1 MLNLIRKQLSQ
12 FNIRKH
18 FANRSDYKMMLGYSA
33 GDSIHNLYPFM
44 NLSIVLSVA
53 LAIIVLF
60 QKTLVLEALR
70 IPYSICYA
78 ALFVIT
84 IVIALALKKLSIHLE
99 SNSKKIIGLSIIY
112 SAIFS
117 IWSIVYSIIDAF
129 NYGRVTVVVLLLALI
144 TARLACFPVF
154 YAYLGLV
161 VFDYIAVVALIFILD
176 SPAMIYADIAMF
188 TTFVLVSILENISN
202 FGMRTENYLKRL
214 NLIAHNES
222 LQMSSERD
230 CLSGLFNRFK
240 LTAVTNDVWKNCYN
254 NKLPLSIVMC
264 DIDDFKHVN
273 DTLGHK
279 KGDEWIRAVG
289 GLLLKNT
296 DETNSY
302 CIRYGGDEFLVL
314 MPGTDQE
321 TACATANS
329 VRENLINGVGV
340 PDGPRA
346 TMSFGV
352 YTGYPDDPEPN
363 IAKYISL
370 ADVQMYHSKSEGK
383 NCVSC

>member
-1 MLNLIRKQLSQ
+1 MLNLIKKQLSQ

-18 FANRSDYKMMLGYSA
+18 FANRSDYKLMLAYSA

-44 NLSIVLSVA
+44 NLAIVLSFA

-60 QKTLVLEALR
+60 QKVLVLEVLR
-70 IPYSICYA
+70 ISYCLSYVS
-78 ALFVIT
+78 LLVIT
-84 IVIALALKKLSIHLE
+84 AVIAVILRKLSLHLE
-99 SNSKKIIGLSIIY
+99 SNSKKIIALCIIY
-112 SAIFS
+112 SAVFF
-117 IWSIVYSIIDAF
+117 IWSIVYTIIDAL
-129 NYGRVTVVVLLLALI
+129 NYGRVTVVVLLLALVI
-144 TARLACFPVF
+144 ARLACFPVF

-161 VFDYIAVVALIFILD
+161 IFDYIASVAVIFIFD
-176 SPAMIYADIAMF
+176 SPAMIYTDIAMF
-188 TTFVLVSILENISN
+188 TTFVLVSILENISS
-202 FGMRTENYLKRL
+202 FGMKTENYLKRL

-230 CLSGLFNRFK
+230 CLSGLYNRLK
-240 LTAVTNDVWKNCYN
+240 LTSVTGEIWKNCYV
-254 NKLPLSIVMC
+254 NKLPLSVIMC

-279 KGDEWIRAVG
+279 TGDEWIRAVG

-296 DETNSY
+296 DEEKTY
-302 CIRYGGDEFLVL
+302 CIRYGGDEFLIL
-314 MPGTDQE
+314 IPGGNQQE
-321 TACATANS
+321 ACEIANS
-329 VRENLINGVGV
+329 VRKDLVDGVGV

-352 YTGYPDDPEPN
+352 YTGYPDNLEPN
-363 IAKYISL
+363 LAKYISL
-370 ADVQMYHSKSEGK
+370 ADVQMYRSKGEGK